1 MADLSKS
8 YIFRMT
14 HIENIPHI
22 LRYGIT
28 HINSPNRNPDYV
40 PIGDATLIGTRHAY
54 SIPNTSKTLGDYIP
68 FYFFGRMPMLYVV
81 QKGINNVPVTPAEQI
96 VYVVSSV
103 AQIIE
108 HQLEFLFTNGHA
120 VDGFSSFHGASDV
133 GQIDDILDYNAI
145 KAKYWK
151 NEQDLDLKRRK
162 QAEFLVAQD
171 IPVSAILGYLVY
183 NQAANERLVSMGVE
197 KKIAIR
203 ENFYF

>member
-1 MADLSKS
+1 
-8 YIFRMT
+8 
-14 HIENIPHI
+14 
-22 LRYGIT
+22 
-28 HINSPNRNPDYV
+28 
-40 PIGDATLIGTRHAY
+40 
-54 SIPNTSKTLGDYIP
+54 
-68 FYFFGRMPMLYVV
+68 
-81 QKGINNVPVTPAEQI
+81 
-96 VYVVSSV
+96 
-103 AQIIE
+103 
-108 HQLEFLFTNGHA
+108 